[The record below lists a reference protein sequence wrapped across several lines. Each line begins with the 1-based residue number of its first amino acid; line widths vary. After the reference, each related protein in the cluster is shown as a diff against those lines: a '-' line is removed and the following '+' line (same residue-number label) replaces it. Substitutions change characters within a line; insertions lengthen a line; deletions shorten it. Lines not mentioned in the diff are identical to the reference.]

1 MNKLPTVEELDEK
14 IQQRVNVL
22 ADHDPQICTLRG
34 AKEMLLALHDNGQ
47 EGKTKTEKISAGVG
61 N

>member
-1 MNKLPTVEELDEK
+1 MNKIPSIEELDEK

-47 EGKTKTEKISAGVG
+47 EGKTKTEKISAGEG